1 MKTVTPKRRP
11 PFYVKTGNPPGPVPM
26 DESKRLH
33 NQICFGIDDT
43 DMMRFIRHKR
53 GSESRHTVVRRF
65 AKERLSEV
73 EKSEAADEMKELK
86 EKQIEDEKRFI
97 NTQHRKGW
105 K

>member
-1 MKTVTPKRRP
+1 MAKTVTPKRRP

-26 DESKRLH
+26 DESKRLR

-65 AKERLSEV
+65 AKERLNEV
-73 EKSEAADEMKELK
+73 EKSEAALEGIT
-86 EKQIEDEKRFI
+86 IEIKKANNEEETK
-97 NTQHRKGW
+97 
-105 K
+105 